1 MTANTLLFH
10 NCRILD
16 PSTQR
21 DTMGEVLVA
30 NGRITRITPA
40 KTKSTNT
47 STGKKSSGVQT
58 IDCHGHALMA
68 GVIDMRVQSRHPDSP
83 HKETPTSLAQAAITS
98 GITSMVCLPNTDPVL
113 DDPELLKSQCRMLA
127 DCPPP
132 LSRLRVYA
140 YGAATRGLNG
150 TALAELGLLAEA
162 GAVGFTD
169 ATRSISDSL
178 VMRRALSYAS
188 MFGKPIIQHAEDP
201 WLAATGE
208 MHEGEISTR
217 LGLRGIAAVAERI
230 VIARDLAL
238 LRIADMT
245 HARYHVAHVATAE
258 GVALIR
264 QAKAE
269 GLAIT
274 ADTAPPYYL
283 LNDVAT
289 KSYDSRFH
297 LSPPLRSEADRQA
310 VLAGLVDGTIDAIA
324 SDHAPQDRDSK
335 ALPFGQAEGGYSG
348 VETLLAL
355 ALVPYHNGEMELLR
369 AIDAVTSAPAK
380 CLGLAGGR
388 LAEGAIADVILV
400 DINYAG
406 QIRGEQFQ
414 SLSATT
420 PFEGMPTQ
428 GKVLGSW
435 IGGEEVYRYADQ
447 TKPKGNA

>member
-1 MTANTLLFH
+1 MTKQKLLFH

-16 PSTQR
+16 PSTQT
-21 DTMGEVLVA
+21 DAIGEVLVEG
-30 NGRITRITPA
+30 NRITRLTTA
-40 KTKSTNT
+40 KANS
-47 STGKKSSGVQT
+47 KKSSAGQI
-58 IDCHGHALMA
+58 IDCQGHALMA

-83 HKETPTSLAQAAITS
+83 HKETPSSLARAAITS
-98 GITSMVCLPNTDPVL
+98 GITSIVCLPNTDPVL

-127 DCPPP
+127 DSPSP

-140 YGAATRGLNG
+140 YGATTRGLKG

-169 ATRSISDSL
+169 ATHSISDSL

-188 MFGKPIIQHAEDP
+188 MFGMPIIQHAEDP
-201 WLAATGE
+201 WLAVNGE
-208 MHEGEISTR
+208 MHEGESSTR
-217 LGLRGIAAVAERI
+217 LGLRGIPAVAESI
-230 VIARDLAL
+230 IIARGLAL

-245 HARYHVAHVATAE
+245 HARYHVAHVATAQ

-269 GLAIT
+269 GLAVT

-289 KSYDSRFH
+289 KAYDSRFH

-355 ALVPYHNGEMELLR
+355 ALLPYHNGEMGLLR

-380 CLGLAGGR
+380 CLGLGGGR
-388 LAEGAIADVILV
+388 LAEGETADVILV
-400 DINYAG
+400 DIDCG
-406 QIRGEQFQ
+406 RQIRGEEFQ

-420 PFEGMPTQ
+420 PFEGMPIQ
-428 GKVLGSW
+428 GKVLGVW
-435 IGGEEVYRYADQ
+435 IDGEEVYRGQPNSAD
-447 TKPKGNA
+447 KAKA